1 MKPVFTLYSRER
13 WKAGGAEGLS
23 TTVTENTFTTTEA
36 HPRARQREGGDDP
49 GPDPGPCTPNRLLS
63 ISVRKV
69 PELLVVGIFAYA
81 PLKGTGPGLLGV
93 RRDEWG
99 IRAMVTFPRESTP
112 ATVLY
117 GRVEIDPARLR
128 STPAPAPARVI
139 NLKLECTARTVVAAE
154 EEEGASDW
162 VGF

>member
-23 TTVTENTFTTTEA
+23 TTDTENTFTTTEA
-36 HPRARQREGGDDP
+36 HPRARQREGGEDP
-49 GPDPGPCTPNRLLS
+49 GPDPKRLLS

-112 ATVLY
+112 ATVLC
-117 GRVEIDPARLR
+117 GRVTIDPARL
-128 STPAPAPARVI
+128 
-139 NLKLECTARTVVAAE
+139 
-154 EEEGASDW
+154 
-162 VGF
+162 